1 MPSFSFDRRIISRSL
16 AETEELASQF
26 FDIIEKPGLVALYG
40 TLGAG
45 KTCFVRYVAAA
56 AGVDPDEVSS
66 PSYTLVNEYPQ
77 GSIPIYH
84 LDLYRIESPEEIHS
98 IGIDDYLNRDGIIL
112 IEWAEKGEKSI
123 PSRRYNVHLEII
135 DESTRAIEFSKVG
148 L

>member
-1 MPSFSFDRRIISRSL
+1 MPSFSFDRRIISCSPEETGDL
-16 AETEELASQF
+16 ARQF
-26 FDIIEKPGLVALYG
+26 FDIMEKPGLVALYG

-45 KTCFVRYVAAA
+45 KTCFVRFVAAA

-66 PSYTLVNEYPQ
+66 PTYTLVNEYPQ
-77 GSIPIYH
+77 GIIPIYH
-84 LDLYRIESPEEIHS
+84 FDLYRIERPEEVHS
-98 IGIDDYLNRDGIIL
+98 LGIDDYLNRNGIIL

-135 DESTRAIEFSKVG
+135 DENRRAIEFSRVG